1 VPDRD
6 DAVVCDEEPI
16 NELLVVLKAGGT
28 EGASV
33 TRARFL
39 WEPLAVRLAGT
50 RECADADLVACVACA
65 RAGDH
70 PLQGDDVEGPRWHW
84 VISTRRR
91 I

>member
-65 RAGDH
+65 RARRTAHG
-70 PLQGDDVEGPRWHW
+70 LAT
-84 VISTRRR
+84 TRCRATMWR
-91 I
+91 VLGGTG